1 MSKYGKFPRPCNASG
16 QRYTNYAGTGG
27 PDDEQRMSCPECGKE
42 VKLRALYPAAR
53 GEPART
59 YIVIPFHNKPALE
72 RK

>member
-1 MSKYGKFPRPCNASG
+1 MSKYGKFHSSCPASG

-27 PDDEQRMSCPECGKE
+27 PDDEQRMACPECGKV

-59 YIVIPFHNKPALE
+59 YIVIPFHNKSTFGRE
-72 RK
+72 